1 MQNIKIICVGS
12 VKESYLREGISE
24 YAKRM
29 TGKCNFSVVELKEE
43 KLPENPSAGEIQN
56 ALDREAVKILE
67 AAKESYKIA
76 MCVEGKQKSSEEL
89 AETVSRASIQSPTLS
104 FIIGSSHGLSDKV
117 KSAADERLSVSK
129 LTYPHQLMRLLLTE
143 SIYRSLMI
151 NSGTKYHK

>member
-12 VKESYLREGISE
+12 IKEGYLREGISE
-24 YAKRM
+24 YSKRM

-43 KLPENPSAGEIQN
+43 KLPENPSDGEIRN
-56 ALDREAVKILE
+56 ALDKEADKILD
-67 AAKESYKIA
+67 AAKGSYKIA
-76 MCVEGKQKSSEEL
+76 MCVEGRQKTSEEL
-89 AETVSRASIQSPTLS
+89 AETLNKAAMQSPNLS

-117 KSAADERLSVSK
+117 KKAAQERLSVSK

-151 NSGTKYHK
+151 NSGSKYHK

>member
-12 VKESYLREGISE
+12 IKEGYLREGISE
-24 YAKRM
+24 YSKRM

-43 KLPENPSAGEIQN
+43 KLPENPSDGEIRN
-56 ALDREAVKILE
+56 ALDKEADKILD
-67 AAKESYKIA
+67 AAKGSYKIA
-76 MCVEGKQKSSEEL
+76 MCVEGRQKTSEEL
-89 AETVSRASIQSPTLS
+89 AETLNKVAMQSPNLS

-117 KSAADERLSVSK
+117 KKAAQERLSVSK

-151 NSGTKYHK
+151 NSGSKYHK